1 MSILEKPLAVAD
13 SKHRLLARGWN
24 TWDTRSVLHHVL
36 LPEGLCVGL
45 GFAAPDKLVWLN
57 DTFFG
62 RREMGRTPGTKLTS
76 TDKKLPLGDT
86 VEVLPGPRSY
96 DGSYAQLEVNL
107 RGARFR
113 IETAATGDDWV
124 ALVTPLQND
133 PWPRVLTVQASFLWN
148 RPGFA
153 QRQDEHTLVAQAGD
167 RKIFIH
173 ADGAPVVDPNL
184 PVPSPYLALRLD
196 RPVAVRAGTRVG
208 LAEVERT
215 IVAARQRVEARD
227 AAHGALGEAYSAMQ
241 ACLAWNVI
249 YEPKFERVLCP
260 VARDW
265 NCIRGGYAVF
275 CWDSFF
281 TAWMISLENPPLAY
295 AVLLETFREMIDESF
310 VSNVVQ
316 GTGRQARDRS
326 QPPVAGL
333 CVLGMHRKSPD
344 REALTEVWPGLLAW
358 NRWWDRAR
366 RNTAGSLSLGSNP
379 FEPRVGDPAEFV
391 QPNTAA
397 GAALEALDNSPMY
410 DQAPFDAESH
420 LMLMEDV
427 GLNSLYVT
435 DCTALAELAK
445 VLGHEDEARELQKRA
460 AHYAAKLQDLWV
472 DAPGIYLNRRL
483 DNGEWNQRHSP
494 TSFYPLLAGVPT
506 AEQATRLVQEHLLN
520 PAEYAGE
527 WMIPG
532 APRNDPAFAE
542 QLYMRGRIWPPLN
555 FLVYLGLHRYGEQAA
570 RKLVVEKSLAL
581 LLKNWRT
588 HRTVAENFSAIDGTG
603 GVGAHTHPLLTWG
616 GMAAL
621 MGLIE
626 AGRVP
631 HPLAP
636 VAQGLATHASQ

>member
-1 MSILEKPLAVAD
+1 MSILDQTLAVAD
-13 SKHRLLARGWN
+13 AKHRLLARGWN

-36 LPEGLCVGL
+36 LPEGLCLGL
-45 GFAAPDKLVWLN
+45 GLAAPDKLVWLN
-57 DTFFG
+57 DAFFG

-76 TDKKLPLGDT
+76 TDKQLPLGNT

-96 DGSYAQLEVNL
+96 DGAYTQLEVNL

-113 IETAATGDDWV
+113 IETAADGDNWV

-133 PWPRVLTVQASFLWN
+133 PWLRVLTVQASFLWN
-148 RPGFA
+148 RPGTAQRRDEHSLFA
-153 QRQDEHTLVAQAGD
+153 QGGGREIA
-167 RKIFIH
+167 IH
-173 ADGAPVVDPNL
+173 ADGAPVTDPNL
-184 PVPSPYLALRLD
+184 PVATPYLALRLD
-196 RPVAVRAGTRVG
+196 QPVAVSAGVRAGR
-208 LAEVERT
+208 AEVERT
-215 IVAARQRVEARD
+215 IAAARGRVAAGH
-227 AAHGALGEAYSAMQ
+227 AAHGALGEACSAMQ
-241 ACLAWNVI
+241 ASLAWNVI
-249 YEPKFERVLCP
+249 YEPKFDRVLCP

-281 TAWMISLENPPLAY
+281 TAWMISLENPRLAY
-295 AVLLETFREMIDESF
+295 AVLLETFREMVDESF

-316 GTGRQARDRS
+316 GTGRAARDRS

-333 CVLGMHRKSPD
+333 CVLGLWKQAPD
-344 REALTEVWPGLLAW
+344 REALAAVWPALLAW

-366 RNTAGSLSLGSNP
+366 RNPAGSLSLGSTP
-379 FEPRVGDPAEFV
+379 FAPRVGDPAEFV
-391 QPNTAA
+391 QPNTLA

-410 DQAPFDAESH
+410 DGAPFDPGSH
-420 LMLMEDV
+420 LMLVEDV

-445 VLGHEDEARELQKRA
+445 ILGHDDDARELQERA
-460 AHYAAKLQDLWV
+460 GHYAEKLRDLWA
-472 DAPGIYLNRRL
+472 DDQGIYLNRRL
-483 DNGEWNQRHSP
+483 DNHQRSSRHSP
-494 TSFYPLLAGVPT
+494 TSFYPLLAGVATP
-506 AEQATRLVQEHLLN
+506 EQADRLVREHLLN

-527 WMIPG
+527 WMIPA

-555 FLVYLGLHRYGEQAA
+555 FLVYLGLQRYGEETA
-570 RKLVVEKSLAL
+570 RTQVVEKSLAL
-581 LLKNWRT
+581 LLNNWRT
-588 HRTVAENFSAIDGTG
+588 HRTVAENFSAIDGSG

-616 GMAAL
+616 GLAAL

-626 AGRVP
+626 AGQVA

-636 VAQGLATHASQ
+636 VGEHITAYAT

>member
-1 MSILEKPLAVAD
+1 MSILEKTLAVAET
-13 SKHRLLARGWN
+13 KHRILARGWN

-36 LPEGLCVGL
+36 LPDGLCLAL
-45 GFAAPDKLVWLN
+45 GIAAPDKLVWLN
-57 DTFFG
+57 EAFFG
-62 RREMGRTPGTKLTS
+62 RREMGRTPGTQLTS
-76 TDKKLPLGDT
+76 TDKKLPLGNT

-96 DGSYAQLEVNL
+96 DGSYTQLEVNL

-113 IETAATGDDWV
+113 IETAATGSNWV

-133 PWPRVLTVQASFLWN
+133 PWLRVLTVQASFLWN
-148 RPGFA
+148 RPGHA
-153 QRQDEHTLVAQAGD
+153 TRRDEHSLVAQVDGREIAV
-167 RKIFIH
+167 H
-173 ADGAPVVDPNL
+173 ADGVHVEDPNL
-184 PVPSPYLALRLD
+184 PVRSPYLSLRLD
-196 RPVAVRAGTRVG
+196 QPIAVSAGVRANR
-208 LAEVERT
+208 AEVERLIT
-215 IVAARQRVEARD
+215 AARERVAASH
-227 AAHGALGEAYSAMQ
+227 AAHGPLGEAYGAMQ
-241 ACLAWNVI
+241 ASLAWNVI
-249 YEPKFERVLCP
+249 YEPKFNRVLCP

-281 TAWMISLENPPLAY
+281 TAWMISVENSTLAY
-295 AVLLETFREMIDESF
+295 AVLLETFREMVDESF

-316 GTGRQARDRS
+316 GTGRAARDRS
-326 QPPVAGL
+326 QPPVGGL
-333 CVLGMHRKSPD
+333 CVLGLWHTAPD
-344 REALTEVWPGLLAW
+344 REALAAVWPALLAW
-358 NRWWDRAR
+358 NHWWDRAR
-366 RNTAGSLSLGSNP
+366 QNTAGSLSLGSNP

-410 DQAPFDAESH
+410 DQAPFDPKTH

-445 VLGHEDEARELQKRA
+445 ILGRDDEARELQERA
-460 AHYAAKLQDLWV
+460 ARYAAKLQDLWV
-472 DAPGIYLNRRL
+472 DEPGIYLNRRL
-483 DNGEWNQRHSP
+483 DNGEWNPRHSP
-494 TSFYPLLAGVPT
+494 TSFYPLLAGVSTP
-506 AEQATRLVQEHLLN
+506 AQATRLVQEHLLN

-555 FLVYLGLHRYGEQAA
+555 FLVYLGLQRYGQKAA
-570 RKLVVEKSLAL
+570 QKQVVEKSLAL
-581 LLKNWRT
+581 LVKNWRA

-616 GMAAL
+616 GLPAL

-626 AGRVP
+626 SGRIAN
-631 HPLAP
+631 PLAAVP
-636 VAQGLATHASQ
+636 PQ

>member
-13 SKHRLLARGWN
+13 SKHRVLARGWN

-36 LPEGLCVGL
+36 LPEGLCIGL
-45 GFAAPDKLVWLN
+45 GLAAPDKLVWLN
-57 DTFFG
+57 DAHFG

-76 TDKKLPLGDT
+76 TDKKLPLGNT

-96 DGSYAQLEVNL
+96 DGGYTQLEVNL

-113 IETAATGDDWV
+113 IETAATGGDWV
-124 ALVTPLQND
+124 ALITPLQDD

-148 RPGFA
+148 WPGWA
-153 QRQDEHTLVAQAGD
+153 ERNGERALTAHAGEK
-167 RKIFIH
+167 KISLH
-173 ADGAPVVDPNL
+173 VDGAPVTDPNL
-184 PVPSPYLALRLD
+184 PVPSPYLAVRLD
-196 RPVAVRAGTRVG
+196 RPVAVSAGARAGVADAQRLVD
-208 LAEVERT
+208 
-215 IVAARQRVEARD
+215 AARQRVEAQHATHRP
-227 AAHGALGEAYSAMQ
+227 LGEAYGAMQ
-241 ACLAWNVI
+241 ASLAWNVI
-249 YEPKFERVLCP
+249 YEPKFDRVLCP

-281 TAWMISLENPPLAY
+281 TAWMISLENPTLAY
-295 AVLLETFREMIDESF
+295 AVLLETFREMVDESF

-316 GTGRQARDRS
+316 GTGRAARDRS

-333 CVLGMHRKSPD
+333 CVLGVWNAAPD
-344 REALTEVWPGLLAW
+344 REALAAVWPALLAW

-366 RNTAGSLSLGSNP
+366 KNTAGSLSLGSNP

-410 DQAPFDAESH
+410 DHAPFDPQTH
-420 LMLMEDV
+420 LMLVEDV

-445 VLGHEDEARELQKRA
+445 ILGHEADERELRERSA
-460 AHYAAKLQDLWV
+460 RYAAKLQALWV
-472 DAPGIYLNRRL
+472 DSQGIYLNRRL
-483 DNGEWNQRHSP
+483 DNGESGSRHSP
-494 TSFYPLLAGVPT
+494 TSFYPLLAGTPT
-506 AEQATRLVQEHLLN
+506 PAQAARLVQEHLLN

-527 WMIPG
+527 WMIPA

-555 FLVYLGLHRYGEQAA
+555 FLVYLGLHRYGETAA
-570 RKLVVEKSLAL
+570 RKQVVEKGLAL
-581 LLKNWRT
+581 LLNNWRT
-588 HRTVAENFSAIDGTG
+588 HRTVAENFSAVDGSG
-603 GVGAHTHPLLTWG
+603 GIGAHTHPLLTWG
-616 GMAAL
+616 GLAAL

-636 VAQGLATHASQ
+636 VADHLPTRAP